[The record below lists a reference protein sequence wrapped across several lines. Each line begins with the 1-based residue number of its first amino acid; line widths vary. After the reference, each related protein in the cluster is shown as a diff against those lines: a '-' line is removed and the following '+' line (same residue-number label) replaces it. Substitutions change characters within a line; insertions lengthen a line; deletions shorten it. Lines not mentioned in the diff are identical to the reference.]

1 MSSFALRQQ
10 ALMTRLTALTKFGNS
25 ATFNHQPTTYNRDT
39 GKTVNDGSA
48 TVLATTVGGPIGV
61 NPRLINGSTIRETDQ
76 IIRVEASRLTFTIS
90 IDFTKVTIDSREYA
104 ITSIT
109 PSRANDVT
117 IAFML
122 VVR

>member
-1 MSSFALRQQ
+1 MTSFALRQQ
-10 ALMTRLTALTKFGNS
+10 ALMTRLTKLTKFGNS

-39 GKTVNDGSA
+39 GKTTNDGSLV
-48 TVLATTVGGPIGV
+48 TLATTVGGPIGV
-61 NPRLINGSTIRETDQ
+61 NPRLINGSTIQETDQ

-90 IDFTKVTIDSREYA
+90 MKFTKVTIDGREYV

-117 IAFML
+117 IAYML
-122 VVR
+122 VIR